1 MDLNDQSYCIC
12 NQIKAALS
20 AIQSVDDLPMFQMP
34 DGEERRVVDIL
45 EWLSLRF
52 GFQVQWN
59 AHLSFQLAFFTFDC
73 ELAR

>member
-52 GFQVQWN
+52 GFQVQ
-59 AHLSFQLAFFTFDC
+59 
-73 ELAR
+73 